1 MTLLIVSTVFTL
13 ITLFVL
19 FGISIYK
26 KKKNFLFFMP
36 LSFLWFSL
44 LLLGIFTK
52 IDANQVGII
61 YHDRYGVLEDVKY
74 EGFQSKSIFEHIT
87 KISTTNKTSEIQVF
101 GQTRDSI
108 YADFMITIVY
118 RIEASNAGKF
128 FRVTGETNINTEQL
142 NSITKEALQA
152 STINYD
158 VYAILGDQLE
168 NLRTEFVQRLKT
180 YMQQRYHITLISASF
195 NDIDAGSQIEQSIQ
209 NKAKAIQEIEI
220 ADQERQK
227 ALVEAETARV
237 RAEADAAV
245 VLIKAEAQATAQIIL
260 NSVTVNAINQ
270 MYLGQFAA
278 GEDTATPAVYGY
290 LTIQEIS
297 SIILK
302 QLYYDTWD
310 GVLPTVITDGA
321 GIIINP

>member
-1 MTLLIVSTVFTL
+1 MTLLIVSSVFTL
-13 ITLFVL
+13 ITLVVVFAL
-19 FGISIYK
+19 ATYK
-26 KKKNFLFFMP
+26 KQRKIMFYMP
-36 LSFLWFSL
+36 FSFLWFSL

-61 YHDRYGVLEDVKY
+61 YDDRYGVMETVKF

-87 KISTTNKTSEIQVF
+87 KISTTNKTSEVQVF

-118 RIEASNAGKF
+118 RIEAANAGKF
-128 FRVTGETNINTEQL
+128 FRVTGDTNINSDQL

-168 NLRTEFVQRLKT
+168 NLRTEFVTLLRT
-180 YMQQRYHITLISASF
+180 YMAQRYHITLVSASF
-195 NDIDAGSQIEQSIQ
+195 NDIDAGPQIEESIQ

-220 ADQERQK
+220 AEQERQK

-260 NSVTVNAINQ
+260 NSVTVNAINE
-270 MYLGQFAA
+270 MYLGQFSA
-278 GEDTATPAVYGY
+278 GEDTATPALYGY

-297 SIILK
+297 TIILK

-310 GVLPTVITDGA
+310 GVLPTVITDGS